1 MDETNS
7 ENLLKEQFAVI
18 NQRPYVLVTVYF
30 FLSISSISHLMLQPY
45 FFYVVIYTVPIYWLW
60 GQKQIVLQDGNYIPR
75 QSRES
80 QRKFLYTIVTCK
92 EQVIVLI

>member
-30 FLSISSISHLMLQPY
+30 FSPNPQYLMLHPH
-45 FFYVVIYTVPIYWLW
+45 FLYVVIYTVPIYWLW

-80 QRKFLYTIVTCK
+80 QRKFLYIIVTCK

>member
-30 FLSISSISHLMLQPY
+30 FSPNPQY
-45 FFYVVIYTVPIYWLW
+45 
-60 GQKQIVLQDGNYIPR
+60 
-75 QSRES
+75 
-80 QRKFLYTIVTCK
+80 
-92 EQVIVLI
+92 LI